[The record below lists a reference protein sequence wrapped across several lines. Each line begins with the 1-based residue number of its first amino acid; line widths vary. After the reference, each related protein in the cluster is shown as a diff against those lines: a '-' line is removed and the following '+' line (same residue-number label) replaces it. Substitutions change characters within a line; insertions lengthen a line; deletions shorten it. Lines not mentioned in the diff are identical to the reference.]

1 MAGEIIVSTIQNI
14 AVVFASLSGS
24 AQRVAEQVLQNVQ
37 TKFPEASVE
46 LIDMLVANPEAFPQF
61 DRIYIGASTYGEG
74 DLNPFAEIFVASLAG
89 REAEK
94 MWKDVS
100 FAIFALGD
108 SSYINFCSSAELLEK
123 FVSEHGGSV
132 LQPIL
137 RIDVLTQDWDQ
148 QVVLINEWVT
158 LIE

>member
-1 MAGEIIVSTIQNI
+1 MSNPQNI
-14 AVVFASLSGS
+14 AVVYASLSGS
-24 AQRVAEQVLQNVQ
+24 AQRVAEQVLQSVQ
-37 TKFPEASVE
+37 AKFPEASVE
-46 LIDMLVANPEAFPQF
+46 FIDMLVANPEAFPQF

-89 REAEK
+89 REGEQ
-94 MWKDVS
+94 MWKDVP

-108 SSYINFCSSAELLEK
+108 SSYVNFCSSAELLEK
-123 FVSEHGGSV
+123 FVSEHGGLV

-148 QVVLINEWVT
+148 QVAMVGEWV
-158 LIE
+158 ERVVESFV